1 MAASPSPSP
10 LVTVPEAERAPLAE
24 LDRLLAAAPAPV
36 QVVLG
41 ERVVALPP
49 GVTPLVHALA
59 HALAQGEAVTITAV
73 PATLTIAQAA
83 DLLQVPRPYLV
94 QLLTDGALPCTW
106 EGGERRVR
114 RDDLLAYR
122 AQRAAARDAGLD
134 RLVALSE
141 ELGLYDD

>member
-1 MAASPSPSP
+1 MAASPSL
-10 LVTVPEAERAPLAE
+10 LVTVPEAGRAPLEE
-24 LDRLLAAAPAPV
+24 LDRLLTAASVPV

-49 GVTPLVHALA
+49 EVTPLVRALA
-59 HALAQGEAVTITAV
+59 HALAQGEAVAITAV
-73 PATLTIAQAA
+73 PAALTVTQAA
-83 DLLQVPRPYLV
+83 GLLGVPDRAMV
-94 QLLTDGALPCTW
+94 RLLDAGALPSTR

-114 RDDLLAYR
+114 LDDLLAYR
-122 AQRAAARDAGLD
+122 ARRAAARDAGLG